1 MEILEAYDLTGS
13 YRAAAE
19 LAGCDHHTVRRYVE
33 QRGLGRDPERMRAEQ
48 LIDPFLDK
56 VEEWVERSRGM
67 IRADVVHDKL
77 AAMGYAGSERTTRR
91 AVAAAKQAWR
101 VGSRR
106 VFRPWLPEPGLWLR
120 FDWGEGPR
128 IKGRRTG
135 LWCAWLAWSR
145 FRVVIP
151 AWDKTLPTVVGCLDA
166 TLRRIGGVPT
176 YVLTDNEKTVSVDHV
191 ARIAVRHP
199 EIVAVS
205 RHYGMTVKT
214 CIPHDPQT
222 KGGSE
227 ATVRLAKADLVPT
240 EVNLLAEYRTFGQLE
255 TACRAFCDQ
264 INGRPHR
271 ATGRVP
277 TELLTDE
284 RSRLHRLPDEP
295 YASAFGQTRR
305 VTWDA
310 TISVDGVRYSVPHQL
325 VDTRVWARWAGD
337 ELVVTSIGADGPNEV
352 ARHRRASKL
361 HPSIKDEHYPPRST
375 DPLHRQPSART
386 AEEAAFLAL
395 GPGAASW
402 LCEAAEAGASRI
414 RSKMAHA
421 VALAKLHGAQTVDRA
436 LGTAAVAGRFGSGD
450 LEQILDYQAAGPAG
464 PPTRASEDHSLQPGT
479 AAWTGFGAAGGEP
492 R

>member
-1 MEILEAYDLTGS
+1 
-13 YRAAAE
+13 
-19 LAGCDHHTVRRYVE
+19 
-33 QRGLGRDPERMRAEQ
+33 
-48 LIDPFLDK
+48 
-56 VEEWVERSRGM
+56 
-67 IRADVVHDKL
+67 
-77 AAMGYAGSERTTRR
+77 
-91 AVAAAKQAWR
+91 
-101 VGSRR
+101 
-106 VFRPWLPEPGLWLR
+106 
-120 FDWGEGPR
+120 
-128 IKGRRTG
+128 
-135 LWCAWLAWSR
+135 
-145 FRVVIP
+145 VVIP
-151 AWDKTLPTVVGCLDA
+151 TWDKTLPTVVACVDA

-176 YVLTDNEKTVSVDHV
+176 YVLTDNEKTVGVDHV

-214 CIPHDPQT
+214 CVPADPQS

-240 EVNLLAEYRTFGQLE
+240 AANLRGVFRTFGELE
-255 TACRAFCDQ
+255 TACRSFCAD

-271 ATGRVP
+271 ATGRAP
-277 TELLTDE
+277 SELLADE
-284 RSRLHRLPDEP
+284 QARLHRLPDEP
-295 YASAFGQTRR
+295 YASAFGETRR

-325 VDTRVWARWAGD
+325 IDTRVWARWTGD

-352 ARHRRASKL
+352 ARHQRASKP
-361 HPSIKDEHYPPRST
+361 HPSIKDEHYPPRT
-375 DPLHRQPSART
+375 NDPLRRQPSART

-402 LCEAAEAGASRI
+402 LSEAAEAGASRI

-421 VALAKLHGAQTVDRA
+421 VALAKLHGTAAVDQA

-450 LEQILDYQAAGPAG
+450 LEQILDYQASGQAGEPV
-464 PPTRASEDHSLQPGT
+464 RASEDHSLQPGT
-479 AAWTGFGAAGGEP
+479 AAWTGFGAAGGEL